1 MPWNIQTGNLAGRKM
16 NLELSREVFIIKKKT
31 VSFL

>member
-16 NLELSREVFIIKKKT
+16 NLELSREVFIMKKT